1 MSSCRGMWLM
11 RLLFIFHHTRQL
23 DRNVIMRIWSTFH
36 HVRQGLIFCS
46 CRNREQTAP
55 WTGFSDRS
63 TQSWGIWMLRLS
75 DQVASRKMHP
85 NPDLPQVVLSFSQPR
100 KARRNQCTHLL
111 RHQKFLTALARL
123 LYNSNRDLAV
133 YELHFLVISHP
144 IILVSHILYYK
155 ITKNHINS
163 IQQESF

>member
-1 MSSCRGMWLM
+1 M
-11 RLLFIFHHTRQL
+11 RQL
-23 DRNVIMRIWSTFH
+23 DRNGTNETMIYISPCETRLNFLFLQKPGANSSMNRVFISKYPIMGDLDATFI
-36 HVRQGLIFCS
+36 GPGSFKKD
-46 CRNREQTAP
+46 AP
-55 WTGFSDRS
+55 AL
-63 TQSWGIWMLRLS
+63 Q
-75 DQVASRKMHP
+75 
-85 NPDLPQVVLSFSQPR
+85 QVVLSVSQPR
-100 KARRNQCTHLL
+100 KARRNQCAHLL

-123 LYNSNRDLAV
+123 SYNSNPDLAV